1 MLNKKMTC
9 FSSKFFLGIAGIFLF
24 AFSQVSHAQKVTA
37 SLDSAK
43 ILIGDHVHLKINIT
57 APAIQSIQAPVL
69 TDSLIQPFELVEQG
83 KTDTLK
89 IGNEFAIIQN
99 YTISCFNTGKVFFP
113 SLPYFIQGQSYLTDS
128 IPLQVETI
136 QLDTTGQLKP
146 IKGPIQVPLTFK
158 EVLPYF
164 YWALLAAAIILGLL
178 YIYRKYF
185 RKKETVLEETIIEPP
200 HIIAL
205 NKLKAI
211 EEEKLWQ
218 QDRVKEYYVKVS
230 DTIREYIENRFSIHA
245 LEQTTDE
252 LMTSLKRARV
262 NASNRAHIERI
273 LTFADLAKFA
283 KTQPLPNEN
292 ADTMRL
298 SVEFVEKTKQNTSL
312 EDRTHGA
319 QAQKKFY
326 QQNEYQ
332 LHPNS
337 LAAFN
342 TRLIIG
348 CIAAA
353 IVIPF
358 IVLSVVYLMEI
369 MSVIILLTNYST
381 PIIVAFLVLL
391 ATAGYVT
398 YYRKQSALKHYR
410 FIFSNQGITERNKG
424 KKDLYFTHEQIKSIT
439 ENKTGEMTIYT
450 ADIHLKMTISP
461 FIERR
466 EEVKERL
473 AQITPVE
480 FV

>member
-9 FSSKFFLGIAGIFLF
+9 FSSKIFLGIAALSLL
-24 AFSQVSHAQKVTA
+24 AFSQVARGQKVTA
-37 SLDSAK
+37 SLDSTK
-43 ILIGDHVHLKINIT
+43 ILIGDHVHLTINIT
-57 APAIQSIQAPVL
+57 APSVQSIQAPL
-69 TDSLIQPFELVEQG
+69 ITDSLIQPFELVEQG

-99 YTISCFNTGKVFFP
+99 YTVSCFNTGKVFFP

-128 IPLQVETI
+128 IPLQVEKI

-185 RKKETVLEETIIEPP
+185 RKKETVLEETVIEPP

-218 QDRVKEYYVKVS
+218 QDRVKEYYIKVS

-245 LEQTTDE
+245 PEQTTDE

-262 NASNRAHIERI
+262 NASYRAYIERI

-292 ADTMRL
+292 TETMRL
-298 SVEFVEKTKQNTSL
+298 SVAFVENTKQNTHL
-312 EDRTHGA
+312 EDRA
-319 QAQKKFY
+319 QATQIQKKFY
-326 QQNEYQ
+326 RQNEYQ
-332 LHPNS
+332 LQPNS
-337 LAAFN
+337 LSAFN
-342 TRLIIG
+342 TRLLIG

-353 IVIPF
+353 IAIPF
-358 IVLSVVYLMEI
+358 VLLSLIYLLEI
-369 MSVIILLTNYST
+369 MPIIILLTNYAT
-381 PIIVAFLVLL
+381 AIIIVFLILL
-391 ATAGYVT
+391 STIGYVT
-398 YYRKQSALKHYR
+398 YYRKHAAVKQYR

-424 KKDLYFTHEQIKSIT
+424 KKDLHFTHEQIKSIT

-450 ADIHLKMTISP
+450 ADIRLKMTISP